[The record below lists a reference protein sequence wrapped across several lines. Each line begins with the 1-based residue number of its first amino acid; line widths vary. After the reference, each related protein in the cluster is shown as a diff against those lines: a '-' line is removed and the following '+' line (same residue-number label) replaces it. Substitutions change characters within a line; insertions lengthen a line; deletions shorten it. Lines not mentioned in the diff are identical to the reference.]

1 MTTIVLF
8 SEATTGGVLGKKMFL
23 KRLVCFSSI
32 KNLCDKLMD
41 KVRMI
46 EKFVLLEVAGVV
58 YFFENDTEAAVS
70 RCSSN

>member
-1 MTTIVLF
+1 
-8 SEATTGGVLGKKMFL
+8 
-23 KRLVCFSSI
+23 
-32 KNLCDKLMD
+32 MD